1 MNRPRA
7 ARPLALM
14 AAALAC
20 VLAALAGL
28 AWGWAGSPSAAGVP
42 VPASA
47 IAQLTVLASRAA
59 QANGD
64 GSPQWMTVVRT
75 TRAKAL
81 TSATPGDLVPG
92 ADGVRVYLVTMR
104 GHFTAYGSSVPPGA
118 ALPTGE
124 YLSIVVDAR
133 TFQVLDFG
141 LSPTPPRIPPASLG
155 PVTYLTE
162 LREAGV
168 SRGSL
173 YHHFASK
180 EALFEA
186 VAEEVETS
194 VGAQTVA
201 AASGSAGPVEALR
214 AGFVAWIRL
223 AGDPVVRRILLI
235 DGPSVLGWERWR
247 AMEEHHALGLVRAGI
262 QIIADEG
269 RVRPE
274 LVSTLAHVLLASVN
288 EVALLVARADDK
300 EAAMQAGADAID
312 ELLRRLFS

>member
-1 MNRPRA
+1 M
-7 ARPLALM
+7 
-14 AAALAC
+14 
-20 VLAALAGL
+20 
-28 AWGWAGSPSAAGVP
+28 
-42 VPASA
+42 
-47 IAQLTVLASRAA
+47 
-59 QANGD
+59 D
-64 GSPQWMTVVRT
+64 G
-75 TRAKAL
+75 
-81 TSATPGDLVPG
+81 PG
-92 ADGVRVYLVTMR
+92 ADDRQD
-104 GHFTAYGSSVPPGA
+104 TAGRAGTANGPGA
-118 ALPTGE
+118 ADQPSTAGRGNPGE
-124 YLSIVVDAR
+124 RPNRNVARGEATRGQLVAIATRMFAERGYEDTSIEAV
-133 TFQVLDFG
+133 
-141 LSPTPPRIPPASLG
+141 
-155 PVTYLTE
+155 

-214 AGFVAWIRL
+214 AGFLAWIRL

-247 AMEEHHALGLVRAGI
+247 AMEEHHALGLIRAVL
-262 QIIADEG
+262 QLIADEG
-269 RVRPE
+269 KLRPE
-274 LVSTLAHVLLASVN
+274 SVATLANILLASVN
-288 EVALLVARADDK
+288 EVALLVARSDDR